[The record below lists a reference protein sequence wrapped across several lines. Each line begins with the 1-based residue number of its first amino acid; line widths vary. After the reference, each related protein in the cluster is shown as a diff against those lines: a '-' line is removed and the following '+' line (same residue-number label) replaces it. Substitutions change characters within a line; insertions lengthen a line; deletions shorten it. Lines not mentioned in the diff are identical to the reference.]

1 MFSSSP
7 YYLSIYWIGRWYLP
21 LDMQL
26 IKKNSYSVFRRV
38 VNYYSDDPS
47 GMSESGEDAYDMR
60 KPCSRD
66 KKLEHVREK
75 GEDFLVSPED
85 VS

>member
-1 MFSSSP
+1 MTN
-7 YYLSIYWIGRWYLP
+7 GNR
-21 LDMQL
+21 
-26 IKKNSYSVFRRV
+26 YSVFRRV

-75 GEDFLVSPED
+75 GEDFLVNPED